1 MPKAP
6 RTKPNLHRAA
16 LLSAALLLASVSAN
30 AACPNPALPVLEHA
44 GTVYL
49 QSKPGYLVLCDGQ
62 TTREHPLQNRDA
74 SQSNTHS
81 NGHWHFRNRESFV
94 VLISGI
100 NEVWELSYN
109 PRTPDIPSGKIHD
122 FQYREGAFISGYL
135 NPQRGRLT
143 HPAPTR
149 AQAEPD
155 EHGLWFEHNGQRR
168 FYHLD
173 VRKMLPMK
181 TPTGATP

>member
-6 RTKPNLHRAA
+6 RTKLSQRRAA
-16 LLSAALLLASVSAN
+16 HLSAALLLASASAS
-30 AACPNPALPVLEHA
+30 AACPNPTLPVLEHTGA
-44 GTVYL
+44 VYL

-74 SQSNTHS
+74 SQSTSHI
-81 NGHWHFRNRESFV
+81 NGHWHFSNRESFV
-94 VLISGI
+94 VLISAI

-109 PRTPDIPSGKIHD
+109 PTSPDIPSGKIHD
-122 FQYREGAFISGYL
+122 FQYREGAFIPGYL

-143 HPAPTR
+143 PPAPR
-149 AQAEPD
+149 QAQAELT
-155 EHGLWFEHNGQRR
+155 EHGLWLDYASQRR

-173 VRKMLPMK
+173 VRKLLPA
-181 TPTGATP
+181 PANPR

>member
-6 RTKPNLHRAA
+6 RTKLSQHRAA
-16 LLSAALLLASVSAN
+16 LLGAVLLLAATSAS

-44 GTVYL
+44 GAVYL

-62 TTREHPLQNRDA
+62 TTRQHALQNRDA
-74 SQSNTHS
+74 SQSSTHS
-81 NGHWHFRNRESFV
+81 NGHWHFSNRESFV
-94 VLISGI
+94 VLISAI

-122 FQYREGAFISGYL
+122 FQYREGAFIPGYL

-143 HPAPTR
+143 PPAPTR
-149 AQAEPD
+149 AEADLD
-155 EHGLWFEHNGQRR
+155 EHGLWLEYASQRR

-173 VRKMLPMK
+173 VRKLLPASA
-181 TPTGATP
+181 PPR